1 MTLILVLGL
10 LFLLLAIGTPVGFA
24 MGFAGSVGLLMV
36 GGTGTLFGI
45 LQTAP
50 LSTVSSYELITI
62 PMFLLMAELVL
73 LSGVADDMF
82 KTASAWIGR
91 VPGGLGMATAL
102 AGAGFGAICGTSTA
116 SAATLSS
123 TSLPAMIK
131 QGYEPKMAAGVVA
144 ISGTL
149 AMLIPPSV
157 ALVIFGL
164 LAEVNIGQL
173 LIGGIIPAVLVTATI
188 MATIS
193 FLVWQDPSRAPRVEP
208 VSWREKFSLLWQV
221 GPMVLLF
228 SLVTGTIYLGIAT
241 PTEAS
246 ALGAAGALALAVAKR
261 KVNPASLY
269 RALLSACHGTCMIVT
284 ILVGASIFGYFFTLT
299 HVTQDL
305 VAWIGSLPTSRW
317 VIIALILCGYI
328 VLGSFMDQIAI
339 LVLTVP
345 IVLPLIKTLG
355 FDPIWFGVIKIVTAE
370 VGMIT
375 PPVGLN
381 CFIVARYAK
390 RPVAEVFH
398 GTFPHFIAH
407 LIAIAILV
415 AFPSIILWLPSQM
428 GR

>member
-1 MTLILVLGL
+1 MTSILVLGL
-10 LFLLLAIGTPVGFA
+10 LFGLLAIGTPVGFA
-24 MGFAGSVGLLMV
+24 MAFSGSIGLMIV
-36 GGTGTLFGI
+36 GGTAALFGI

-62 PMFLLMAELVL
+62 PMFLLMADLVL
-73 LSGVADDMF
+73 LSGVADDLF
-82 KTASAWIGR
+82 ETASAWVGR
-91 VPGGLGMATAL
+91 IPGGLGMATAL

-123 TSLPAMIK
+123 TSLPAMIR

-149 AMLIPPSV
+149 SMLLPTSV

-164 LAEVNIGQL
+164 LAEVNIGKL
-173 LIGGIIPAVLVTATI
+173 LISGIVPAILVTITI
-188 MATIS
+188 MATIYL
-193 FLVWQDPSRAPRVEP
+193 LVWQDPSRAPRT
-208 VSWREKFSLLWQV
+208 VSVPWRKRFELLWQV
-221 GPMVLLF
+221 SPMVVLF
-228 SLVTGTIYLGIAT
+228 SIVTGTIYLGVAT

-246 ALGAAGALALAVAKR
+246 AFGAFGAFVLAIAKR
-261 KVNPASLY
+261 KITPNSLY
-269 RALLSACHGTCMIVT
+269 RTLLRASHGTCMIVM

-305 VAWIGSLPTSRW
+305 VAWVGSLPTSRW
-317 VIIALILCGYI
+317 VIITLILCGYI

-345 IVLPLIKTLG
+345 IVIPLIKTLG

-381 CFIVARYAK
+381 CFIVARYAN

-407 LIAIAILV
+407 LIVIAILV

-428 GR
+428 GN

>member
-1 MTLILVLGL
+1 MTVILVLGL

-62 PMFLLMAELVL
+62 PMFLLMADLVL

-173 LIGGIIPAVLVTATI
+173 LIGGILPAVLVTATI
-188 MATIS
+188 MATIY

-246 ALGAAGALALAVAKR
+246 ALGAAGALLLAVAKR
-261 KVNPASLY
+261 RVTPATLY

-305 VAWIGSLPTSRW
+305 VAWVGSLPTSRW
-317 VIIALILCGYI
+317 VIIALILFGYI

>member
-1 MTLILVLGL
+1 MTPLIVLGL
-10 LFLLLAIGTPVGFA
+10 LFCLLALGTPVGFA
-24 MGFAGSVGLLMV
+24 MAFAGSVGLVMV
-36 GGTGTLFGI
+36 GGFATLSGI

-62 PMFLLMAELVL
+62 PMFLLMADLVL
-73 LSGVADDMF
+73 LSGVADDLF
-82 KTASAWIGR
+82 KTASAWVGR
-91 VPGGLGMATAL
+91 IPGGLGMATAL

-123 TSLPAMIK
+123 TSLPAMIR

-149 AMLIPPSV
+149 SMLLPTSV

-164 LAEVNIGQL
+164 LAEVNIGKL
-173 LIGGIIPAVLVTATI
+173 LISGIIPAILVTITI
-188 MATIS
+188 MATIY
-193 FLVWQDPSRAPRVEP
+193 FLVWQDPSRAPGAKSVP
-208 VSWREKFSLLWQV
+208 WREKFSLLWQV
-221 GPMVLLF
+221 SPMVVLF
-228 SLVTGTIYLGIAT
+228 SIVTGTIYLGVAT

-246 ALGAAGALALAVAKR
+246 AFGAFGAFLLAIVKG
-261 KVNPASLY
+261 KITPSSLY
-269 RALLSACHGTCMIVT
+269 KTLLRACHGTCMIIM

-305 VAWIGSLPTSRW
+305 VAWK
-317 VIIALILCGYI
+317 
-328 VLGSFMDQIAI
+328 IAI
-339 LVLTVP
+339 LVLKVP